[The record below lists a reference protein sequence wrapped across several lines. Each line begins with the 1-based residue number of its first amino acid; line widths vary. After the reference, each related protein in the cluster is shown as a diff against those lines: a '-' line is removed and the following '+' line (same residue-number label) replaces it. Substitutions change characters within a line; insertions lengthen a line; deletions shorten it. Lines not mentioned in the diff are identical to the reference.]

1 MRRNTCWPKP
11 HLVLGVL
18 GNWDLLPIIKCAM
31 PTLHTTDQKT
41 NHSHTPATCG
51 CLANHTDP
59 TEQQLPNQSAPTL
72 DTPTLRRWFRLDS
85 SVVQFA
91 GCTISSTD
99 TSHTPFSV
107 CVCLV
112 VVSNSTTVSTLA
124 TTNTATPYHNH
135 DLHNLRRSNETPR
148 SPPQTRRIDRRLC
161 HW

>member
-112 VVSNSTTVSTLA
+112 VVSNSTTVIH
-124 TTNTATPYHNH
+124 P
-135 DLHNLRRSNETPR
+135 SNNKHRHAIP
-148 SPPQTRRIDRRLC
+148 
-161 HW
+161 

>member
-18 GNWDLLPIIKCAM
+18 GNWDLLPIKCAM

-112 VVSNSTTVSTLA
+112 VVSNSTTVIH
-124 TTNTATPYHNH
+124 P
-135 DLHNLRRSNETPR
+135 SNNKHRHVIP
-148 SPPQTRRIDRRLC
+148 
-161 HW
+161 